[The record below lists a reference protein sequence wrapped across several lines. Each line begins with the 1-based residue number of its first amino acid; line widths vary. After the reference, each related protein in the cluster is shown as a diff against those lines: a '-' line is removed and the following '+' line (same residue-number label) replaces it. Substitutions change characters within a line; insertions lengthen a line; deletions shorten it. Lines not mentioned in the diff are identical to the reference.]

1 MTTIIIIKTKQNK
14 INKNFTSR
22 SPSAVGLGVVG
33 FRTEKKKRG
42 KEINREKKWGRR
54 EMVGP
59 ENGFWAGKIGKRK
72 KMKKKR
78 GTRKWE
84 GEKGCRA

>member
-33 FRTEKKKRG
+33 FRTERKKRG
-42 KEINREKKWGRR
+42 KEINREKKLGRR

-59 ENGFWAGKIGKRK
+59 Q
-72 KMKKKR
+72 
-78 GTRKWE
+78 KWVLG
-84 GEKGCRA
+84 GEK